1 MSAKKYSV
9 IVFDLG
15 NVLIPFNYD
24 TALQKLD
31 KIDPGLGKKFWE
43 YYKNNYEIHRSF
55 ERGDLPEEEFIRT
68 MLESVENRIDRDT
81 FCRYYSEIFTV
92 NEDVASL
99 LPELKKK
106 YMLVLLSN
114 TNSIHR
120 EYGWKDYDFLS
131 HFDKL
136 ILSHEVN
143 SVKPEEKIYKS
154 VEDFTNKPPQE
165 HLFIDDVHDYVEG
178 AKKLGWDAVQFK
190 SYQQLL
196 GDLKERGIL
205 EAE

>member
-24 TALQKLD
+24 TALEKLD

-120 EYGWKDYDFLS
+120 EYGWKDYEFLR

-154 VEDFTNKPPQE
+154 VEDFTNKPPHE
-165 HLFIDDVHDYVEG
+165 HLFIDDVRDYVEG

-196 GDLKERGIL
+196 GDLKERGI
-205 EAE
+205 